1 MYKAN
6 SEKGVNSPSI
16 FLNKTM
22 QNKILIVEDDTIL
35 ANTLKDYFEDNG
47 LKVYHADNGN
57 TALNLY
63 NKKQPRLV
71 LLDIVLPG
79 KDGFEVISEIRKI
92 NLDIPVILMTGSELD
107 ANSQI
112 KGYQLGTL
120 NYMTKPILPQAL
132 LALIKNLL
140 TLSPEVKFYK
150 LNKYCIRIQS
160 QSLKI
165 NNNKIQMREK
175 DAILLAFLLDRVN
188 QIVPRKLILQQIWL
202 DDNPEKNNMLD
213 GTILRLRRFLHPY
226 EDIQIKTIYG
236 SGYLLEVL

>member
-63 NKKQPRLV
+63 NKKQPHLV

-213 GTILRLRRFLHPY
+213 GTILRLRGFLRPY

>member
-1 MYKAN
+1 M
-6 SEKGVNSPSI
+6 
-16 FLNKTM
+16 
-22 QNKILIVEDDTIL
+22 
-35 ANTLKDYFEDNG
+35 
-47 LKVYHADNGN
+47 
-57 TALNLY
+57 
-63 NKKQPRLV
+63 
-71 LLDIVLPG
+71 LDIVLPG

>member
-63 NKKQPRLV
+63 NKKQPHLV